1 MAIKFRRIAVLIAA
15 LLTLDRG
22 ACQEPQP
29 VAIPGSHQ
37 QPATSPFSL
46 NPQAASALRHTGD
59 ALENI
64 LLEQADEEHAPYM
77 DSRIALEYNMI
88 RSRAAQS
95 IFPGLGA
102 SESGRSKPLAVGI
115 EVPLILHLSGES
127 MEPSLN
133 ANRRTSRWKS

>member
-1 MAIKFRRIAVLIAA
+1 MPRAA
-15 LLTLDRG
+15 TGDHPRVTSAARDQPFL
-22 ACQEPQP
+22 PQ
-29 VAIPGSHQ
+29 S
-37 QPATSPFSL
+37 TS
-46 NPQAASALRHTGD
+46 ASALRHTGD

-64 LLEQADEEHAPYM
+64 LLEQADEEHAPNM

-95 IFPGLGA
+95 IFPGLEA

-115 EVPLILHLSGES
+115 EVPLILHPSGES

>member
-1 MAIKFRRIAVLIAA
+1 MAIKSRRIAVLLAA
-15 LLTLDRG
+15 LLTLERG
-22 ACQEPQP
+22 ACAQQQP
-29 VAIPGSHQ
+29 VTTPVSAQ
-37 QPATSPFSL
+37 QPATSASSP
-46 NPQAASALRHTGD
+46 NPQVASALRHTGD

-64 LLEQADEEHAPYM
+64 LLEQADEEHAPYV